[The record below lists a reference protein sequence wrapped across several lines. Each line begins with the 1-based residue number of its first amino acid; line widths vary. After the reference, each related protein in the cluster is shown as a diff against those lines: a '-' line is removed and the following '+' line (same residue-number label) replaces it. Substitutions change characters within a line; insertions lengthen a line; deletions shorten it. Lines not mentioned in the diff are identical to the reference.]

1 MIELI
6 NRDYADFVNLS
17 GNLVGLDIAISNLQ
31 QPLSSMHTEVIV
43 SYYNYMCYKQYLI
56 SCIFLKG
63 SGKSFA

>member
-31 QPLSSMHTEVIV
+31 QPLSSMHTEVLV
-43 SYYNYMCYKQYLI
+43 SYYNYMCY
-56 SCIFLKG
+56 
-63 SGKSFA
+63 

>member
-43 SYYNYMCYKQYLI
+43 SYYNYMCY
-56 SCIFLKG
+56 
-63 SGKSFA
+63 